1 MPCKHRVSRPLL
13 WTTAFPRG
21 LINPA
26 DSVLTKSLR
35 TPIPSSSG
43 IHTLATASGVTCRPQ
58 RRLTSSR
65 PCRAARYDR
74 EAASSIADARR
85 SQTLGKREIA
95 CEVVV
100 IDVKVISRHWLGNR
114 ALRTV
119 EWRFGCILQDLGVKR
134 SGASP
139 SVVRW
144 RSLSQGGSLPNGD
157 IEPSPAKPP
166 SLRYPQQRTRRLAH
180 LPIGV
185 ERCSSR
191 EVDSSS
197 AASFQPSWAIDDRYS
212 HSEFTRVPDGG

>member
-134 SGASP
+134 SGRLTFSCSLAQPVTGWQSAKRRHRALPCKTAESP
-139 SVVRW
+139 
-144 RSLSQGGSLPNGD
+144 L
-157 IEPSPAKPP
+157 
-166 SLRYPQQRTRRLAH
+166 
-180 LPIGV
+180 
-185 ERCSSR
+185 
-191 EVDSSS
+191 S
-197 AASFQPSWAIDDRYS
+197 AAANPTPCPFADWSRK
-212 HSEFTRVPDGG
+212 V